1 MELKPFQHL
10 TNVMLKRFFLW
21 VLFFTSFSGNTQI
34 LSVKVIDNKSGESIP
49 NAALTISLR
58 SEKFDTVFIGN
69 SQLNGM
75 KNFHLKP
82 TATGKINLTTLCSH
96 PLYESF
102 QKNYQ
107 ISVLDTI
114 KLTILMNPMKMRDL
128 KEVVVKA
135 PGVPDTVFQSDRLS
149 VADFEVQNN
158 GNILLL
164 AYPKQ
169 LNKGSE
175 LLLFDGKNIL
185 TSFQVNDRA
194 QYLLRDYLGNSHVV
208 CDENTFGIYY
218 NGKDIQIAQI
228 PKDYFFKYLA
238 PIVDTT
244 VSKLYFSNYNKDFPA
259 FNYFAMDKTDSTYK
273 AILHI
278 EDDFMMELYRSEYKW
293 MDVRTKLWAKNKEI
307 ETGIDK
313 EIWVGANYFTQSI
326 YYKEVYAPM
335 FQRNDSVFVFNYP
348 KDKLEIFDKNG
359 NKLDSIAIFH
369 HYHAKQT
376 GWKRQLIQ
384 DHGTGAIY
392 AVFERTGNTFL
403 GLVDV
408 KTGHI
413 EEKVKLNFRYVDK
426 IRVHNNFVYYVYRPF
441 ESIQKKFLYKER
453 LPYSFELNPVH
464 QGTEIS
470 IDTGK

>member
-21 VLFFTSFSGNTQI
+21 GLFFTCFSGNTQI
-34 LSVKVIDNKSGESIP
+34 LSVKIIDNKSGESIP
-49 NAALTISLR
+49 NAALTISLK
-58 SEKFDTVFIGN
+58 SEKFDSVFIGN
-69 SQLNGM
+69 SQLNGV

-82 TATGKINLTTLCSH
+82 TISGKISLSTLCSH
-96 PLYESF
+96 PLYETF
-102 QKNYQ
+102 QKNFQ

-135 PGVPDTVFQSDRLS
+135 PGIPDTVFQSDRLS

-218 NGKDIQIAQI
+218 DGKDIQIAQI
-228 PKDYFFKYLA
+228 PKDYYFKYLA

-244 VSKLYFSNYNKDFPA
+244 VSKLYFSNFSKDYPA
-259 FNYFAMDKTDSTYK
+259 FNYYAIDKVDSTYK

-293 MDVRTKLWAKNKEI
+293 VDVRTKLWAKNKEI

-359 NKLDSIAIFH
+359 TKLDSIAIFH

-376 GWKRQLIQ
+376 GWKNQLIQ

-392 AVFERTGNTFL
+392 TIFERTGNTFL

-408 KTGHI
+408 KTGNI
-413 EEKVKLNFRYVDK
+413 KEKVKLSFRYVDK

-453 LPYSFELNPVH
+453 LPYSFGLNPIY
-464 QGTEIS
+464 QGSEIS